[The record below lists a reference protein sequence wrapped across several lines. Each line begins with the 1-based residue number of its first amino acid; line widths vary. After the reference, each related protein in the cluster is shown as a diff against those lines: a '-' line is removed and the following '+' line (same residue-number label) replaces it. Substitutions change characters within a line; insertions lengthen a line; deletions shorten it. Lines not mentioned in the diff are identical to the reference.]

1 MVIIKSTPETLKA
14 IMEKLPDLPLKD
26 GGSCLA
32 FPETSDNLRDR
43 LIDLQLTS
51 DVLLEIYEKGEAKKE
66 TIPGAKEPVH
76 EEPDPVIQ
84 SEMPDSQDKPE
95 GPLNSEETDKA
106 EVTEES
112 EKEPAMV
119 PDEAPTDEQEK
130 PFNEESTEKGS
141 APAVNEANKNPKKI
155 TFTDAPAKRKLPPIL
170 PVPPTNYS
178 FEDANRKLAEDKTR
192 LTDNAADSLWTIEA
206 LSERCKEDH
215 DFVQYVMREGKTF
228 IGAYNYVAD
237 LAYKKLVGT
246 RVENIKSCPMMV
258 DLSKE
263 NALPYFVEYFMLDD
277 DEIARRKKK
286 KADKEKAELEAKN
299 AAKKAEKQKGKKK
312 KATPVSMPKND
323 LLKGIEIPK
332 AEVPVEQ
339 KAEPQPVKKPE
350 TAVKEPENA
359 IKGEQLDMFS
369 LVGFAV

>member
-43 LIDLQLTS
+43 LINLQLTS

-66 TIPGAKEPVH
+66 TLPGAKEHVL

-84 SEMPDSQDKPE
+84 NKMPDSQDKPE
-95 GPLNSEETDKA
+95 GPLDSEETDKA
-106 EVTEES
+106 EVTEE
-112 EKEPAMV
+112 EPAMV

-130 PFNEESTEKGS
+130 PNEEAPEKGS
-141 APAVNEANKNPKKI
+141 APAVKEADKNPKKI
-155 TFTDAPAKRKLPPIL
+155 TFTDAPAERKLPPIL

-178 FEDANRKLAEDKTR
+178 FEDAIRKLAEDKTK

-206 LSERCKEDH
+206 LSKRCKEDH

-228 IGAYNYVAD
+228 IGAYEYLAG

-246 RVENIKSCPMMV
+246 RVENIKSCSMMV

-277 DEIARRKKK
+277 NEIARRKKE
-286 KADKEKAELEAKN
+286 KADKEKAEREAKK
-299 AAKKAEKQKGKKK
+299 AANKAEKQKEKKK
-312 KATPVSMPKND
+312 KSTPVSVPKND
-323 LLKGIEIPK
+323 LLNGIEIPK